1 MGQDVSRPEMPEG
14 RARSLSPLPRDDHDD
29 PVDDLRTFPS
39 TMPPYTGTLR
49 PRPSLSS
56 AQQSPPLGR
65 RERSHGP
72 SPDEGLL
79 SAASQPAQ
87 SVPRAEPPDQS
98 RRPASQPESSNGKR
112 IRFSKRSSLAGK
124 SRIKPET
131 TDANGVPAGENAVV
145 PDPARSGKK
154 GKRKS
159 AAAHLDDPAPAAL
172 IADVVPT
179 QDGSPGQDLPNK
191 KSKRKDKEVARDAVR
206 PTIFDFDDE
215 DPPSAQPSAKR
226 SRRSS
231 ISESR
236 KKRRLP
242 RPSDGGLRAEVRA
255 APFGGPAELNTFGA
269 RASPVDNI
277 KAEQEERD
285 EPLRA
290 ARLELVVED
299 EPGMD
304 VSVSDGLPEP
314 VVKGESGMDVAV
326 PDGLPHH
333 QGNSHP
339 ETNGTNGQSHANGVS
354 VTPEPHELP
363 AVPALASPQLG
374 AHDEN
379 IKTENTADAI
389 SAQDDSVLGADD
401 EIART
406 PSSVVE
412 DDSASDGDTTAPGAA
427 VRNGGGSESS
437 NSMGR
442 PPTPVEDVAEI
453 AETPPASS
461 PTSPGSPHTR
471 RRKATVPSSP
481 HEDTETANANAFA
494 ELPLDD
500 VAAQPTRKPKSKRPK
515 VSASS
520 VEAEAG
526 PSRSTNGV
534 KRKKSTKQ
542 KVKTPAV
549 VETAADDSD
558 DQDPARKQ
566 YRSGALSM
574 AEQNQITRAV
584 ERFRDAESMTQ
595 QEVNQIIHENPQT
608 SGQATHARLWASIQD
623 ACSSRP
629 RQKLINWCRQ
639 RFHNFA
645 GRGVWTPEQD
655 DELAGLVDIHGKKW
669 SLISG
674 LINRHQKDARDR
686 WRNYLVCRDSVKT
699 DTWSKDEEERLRDLV
714 EAAIEKIQEGPRRKN
729 RKAREELINW
739 ATISEAM
746 DHTRSRLQCSTKW
759 KDICASEPIPSAV
772 PTVLPAGNSWRL
784 QKARKD
790 LRKMTAQDKYEL
802 MRTIRDSGAGTDI
815 KINWRPVVSQT
826 FHDQY
831 ERQALVVVWGRLRQ
845 AVPGWE
851 RKTTRDCARYLC
863 EMYEREGDFGVAE
876 PEGAEESE
884 GAGQSGDDLPDEA
897 AVPSNRKGK
906 RVQRQPPAAAGS
918 PSPSPSET
926 AASHTK
932 QSPRPS
938 EREES
943 PELGTGLPPPS
954 PSVAVQA
961 GRTKRRAKRESMD
974 SAGETPGGRAG
985 EREARKEKKK
995 KERGSKRPRRES
1007 LPDDSTESSQTS
1019 KKKKKKKLKTGPS
1032 PPPAAGEKAWSV
1044 ISSDMDDMED
1054 IPATLPPS

>member
-1 MGQDVSRPEMPEG
+1 MPEG
-14 RARSLSPLPRDDHDD
+14 RARSLSPLPRDDADD
-29 PVDDLRTFPS
+29 PVDELRTFPS
-39 TMPPYTGTLR
+39 TMPPYTDKLR
-49 PRPSLSS
+49 SRPLSPNPS
-56 AQQSPPLGR
+56 VRQPPPAGR

-79 SAASQPAQ
+79 GAASQPAQ
-87 SVPRAEPPDQS
+87 SVLRSEPPDQS
-98 RRPASQPESSNGKR
+98 RRPASQPESSNGKK
-112 IRFSKRSSLAGK
+112 IRSSKRSSLAGK

-131 TDANGVPAGENAVV
+131 TDANGVPAGENAIL
-145 PDPARSGKK
+145 PDPARSRKK
-154 GKRKS
+154 GKRTS
-159 AAAHLDDPAPAAL
+159 AAAHLDNPEPAAL
-172 IADVVPT
+172 MADAMLT
-179 QDGSPGQDLPNK
+179 QDGSPGRDLPNK
-191 KSKRKDKEVARDAVR
+191 KSKRKGKEVARDAVDR
-206 PTIFDFDDE
+206 AIFDFDDE

-231 ISESR
+231 NSESR

-242 RPSDGGLRAEVRA
+242 RPSDEGLRVEVKA
-255 APFGGPAELNTFGA
+255 APFGGPAESNSLDA

-285 EPLRA
+285 EPLQA
-290 ARLELVVED
+290 ARPEPVVED
-299 EPGMD
+299 EPGVD

-314 VVKGESGMDVAV
+314 VVKDESGMDVAV
-326 PDGLPHH
+326 PDDLPHH
-333 QGNSHP
+333 QDNSHP
-339 ETNGTNGQSHANGVS
+339 ETYGANGQSYANSVS

-406 PSSVVE
+406 PSSVGE

-427 VRNGGGSESS
+427 VRNGGGSASS

-471 RRKATVPSSP
+471 RRKARVPSSP

-526 PSRSTNGV
+526 LSRSTNGV

-542 KVKTPAV
+542 KVKTPAL

-574 AEQNQITRAV
+574 VEQNQITRAV
-584 ERFRDAESMTQ
+584 EQFRDAESMTQ

-655 DELAGLVDIHGKKW
+655 DELADLVGIHGKKW

-714 EAAIEKIQEGPRRKN
+714 EAAIEKIQEGPRRET

-739 ATISEAM
+739 ARISEAM

-759 KDICASEPIPSAV
+759 KDICANEPIPSAV

-802 MRTIRDSGAGTDI
+802 MRTIRDSGAGTDT
-815 KINWRPVVSQT
+815 KINWRPIVSQT

-876 PEGAEESE
+876 PEDAEESE
-884 GAGQSGDDLPDEA
+884 GAEQSGDDLPDEA
-897 AVPSNRKGK
+897 AVPSSGPQRKGKK
-906 RVQRQPPAAAGS
+906 RVQRQPPAAAGT

-926 AASHTK
+926 ASHTK
-932 QSPRPS
+932 QSPPQS
-938 EREES
+938 ERGES
-943 PELGTGLPPPS
+943 PELGTDLPPPS

-974 SAGETPGGRAG
+974 SAGETPSGKG
-985 EREARKEKKK
+985 ESRKEKKK

-1007 LPDDSTESSQTS
+1007 LPDDSSTS
-1019 KKKKKKKLKTGPS
+1019 RTSRKKLKTGPS
-1032 PPPAAGEKAWSV
+1032 SPPAAGGKAWSV

-1054 IPATLPPS
+1054 IPATLPSS